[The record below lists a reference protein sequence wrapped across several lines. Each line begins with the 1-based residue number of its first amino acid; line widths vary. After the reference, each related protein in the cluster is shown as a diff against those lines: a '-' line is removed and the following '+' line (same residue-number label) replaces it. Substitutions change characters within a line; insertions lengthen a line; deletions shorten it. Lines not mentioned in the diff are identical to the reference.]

1 MLTPDDEE
9 LEIVPHVK
17 GHTDFEVYESVVI
30 KPRETIL
37 PWDEVEKPSYELKY
51 TATGG
56 GQVRRKRG
64 FFRLKVVQLYVL
76 AVNNQNACKNS
87 SIFFIKF
94 FSSKQSGSMIA
105 ERQTDFPKRMQL
117 EFGVSGLQVL
127 HRQ

>member
-56 GQVRRKRG
+56 GKVRRKQE
-64 FFRLKVVQLYVL
+64 FF
-76 AVNNQNACKNS
+76 
-87 SIFFIKF
+87 
-94 FSSKQSGSMIA
+94 
-105 ERQTDFPKRMQL
+105 D
-117 EFGVSGLQVL
+117 
-127 HRQ
+127 